1 MTPAERD
8 WDRARANMIQHRRL
22 IAARRQPA
30 EQHAVLEQLELELDG
45 HKVSRA
51 VRRAA
56 LLERL
61 RRVGRYFDPLGDH
74 R

>member
-1 MTPAERD
+1 MSPAERD

-22 IAARRQPA
+22 IAARRPSV
-30 EQHAVLEQLELELDG
+30 EQSAVLEQLEIEFP
-45 HKVSRA
+45 SRA